1 MSKRQVFY
9 SFHYQPDSWRASQ
22 VRNMGVI
29 DGNRPATDNDWET
42 VTRNGDDAIKRWI
55 ADQMNGR
62 SCTVVL
68 IGNGTAG
75 RKWIKHEIEKTWSDG
90 KGLVGIYIHNLK
102 NSAGQQSYQGNNPFS
117 DYNINGVNMANIVKT
132 YNPPYSDSQRVY
144 NYINN
149 NIADWIEEAINIRN
163 RY

>member
-1 MSKRQVFY
+1 MARQVFY
-9 SFHYQPDSWRASQ
+9 SFHYQPDNWRASQ
-22 VRNMGVI
+22 VRNMGIVE
-29 DGNRPATDNDWET
+29 GNRPATDNDWET
-42 VTRNGDDAIKRWI
+42 VTKSGDDAIKRWI

-68 IGNGTAG
+68 IGSGTAG

-90 KGLVGIYIHNLK
+90 KGIVGIYIHNLK
-102 NSAGQQSYQGNNPFS
+102 NSSGQQSNQGTNPFS
-117 DYNINGVNMANIVKT
+117 EYDINGVNMATIVKA
-132 YNPPYSDSQRVY
+132 YNPPYSDSQSVY

-149 NIADWIEEAINIRN
+149 NIADWIEEAITIRN